1 MTGAMPSPPQEQSA
15 EALERVLA
23 AKNVLIVGA
32 HPDDPDA
39 FAAGT
44 VWRWT
49 QAGARVRYLVV
60 TSGDKG
66 VPNEEIADPA
76 RFIAQRETEQRASA
90 AYLGADEVIFLRERD
105 GEVFDTLEL
114 RERIVREIRRMKA
127 DLVLTHDPLTRM
139 FRQHPDH
146 RAVGFA
152 TLAAV
157 FPSCRLASFFPAHDA
172 EGLEPHSV
180 HMLLLAGGTETN
192 MWIDIAGSFERK
204 VEALELH
211 GSQASAFVGG
221 VRNRMGMRAAQMG
234 EQAGLELAEAFTY
247 VWLD

>member
-1 MTGAMPSPPQEQSA
+1 MPATPQYPV
-15 EALERVLA
+15 ALDRVLA
-23 AKNVLIVGA
+23 ARNILIVGA

-66 VPNEEIADPA
+66 VPDEELGDPA
-76 RFIAQRETEQRASA
+76 RFIAERETEQRASA

-105 GEVFDTLEL
+105 GEVFDTLDL
-114 RERIVREIRRMKA
+114 RDRIVREIRRMKA

-157 FPSCRLASFFPAHDA
+157 FPSCRLASFFPAHQA
-172 EGLEPHSV
+172 EGLEPHTV
-180 HMLLLAGGTETN
+180 HMLLLAGGTEN
-192 MWIDIAGSFERK
+192 NLWVDIADSFERK
-204 VEALELH
+204 IEALELH
-211 GSQASAFVGG
+211 ASQASAFVGG
-221 VRNRMGMRAAQMG
+221 VRSRMGLRAAQMG
-234 EQAGLELAEAFTY
+234 EQAGLELAEAFAY

>member
-1 MTGAMPSPPQEQSA
+1 MTTLTQDQA
-15 EALERVLA
+15 ALERVLE

-39 FAAGT
+39 FAAGA

-49 QAGARVRYLVV
+49 QVGARVRYLVV

-66 VPNEEIADPA
+66 VPNDEIADPG

-157 FPSCRLASFFPAHDA
+157 FPSCRLASFFPEHQA

-180 HMLLLAGGTETN
+180 HMLLLAGGTEAN
-192 MWIDIAGSFERK
+192 LWVDIADSFERK

-211 GSQASAFVGG
+211 QSQASAFVGG
-221 VRNRMGMRAAQMG
+221 VRTRMGLRAAQMG